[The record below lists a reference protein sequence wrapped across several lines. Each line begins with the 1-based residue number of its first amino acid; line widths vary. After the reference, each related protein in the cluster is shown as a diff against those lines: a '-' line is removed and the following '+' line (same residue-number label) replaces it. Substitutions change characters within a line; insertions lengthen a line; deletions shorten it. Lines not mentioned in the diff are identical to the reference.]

1 MKRCLVTGASGLLG
15 FNLALF
21 ALDKYKIIG
30 SCEKEVTAEPPFEM
44 EYADFINKDSV
55 KQLIDQSKPE
65 AIIHCA
71 ALANVDQCEKD
82 PALAYRLNT
91 EVPGEIALLTKK
103 FGLKLISISTDSVF
117 DGKVGNYSESDT
129 PNPLNVYARSKLD
142 GEKNVIANDPD
153 AIIARVN
160 FFGWSPSGK
169 RSLAEWFYNN
179 LSKSQ
184 KISGFTDVFF
194 NPLEVINL
202 SKLLLKLLEND
213 LAGVYHVASPDT
225 ISKYEFGR
233 QIAHLFGFDES
244 LISPTSWQSAGLAAD
259 RASNSTL
266 SINKLINDTRVT
278 PPTVR
283 ESLSDW
289 HDLYLNKYP
298 QKLISYM

>member
-1 MKRCLVTGASGLLG
+1 ML
-15 FNLALF
+15 
-21 ALDKYKIIG
+21 
-30 SCEKEVTAEPPFEM
+30 P
-44 EYADFINKDSV
+44 
-55 KQLIDQSKPE
+55 
-65 AIIHCA
+65 
-71 ALANVDQCEKD
+71 LANVDQCEKD

-266 SINKLINDTRVT
+266 SINKLINDTRIT

-289 HDLYLNKYP
+289 HDLYLNNYP